1 MEVKPGNVLISLSRI
16 ALSLSRTKKS
26 TRDKPLQPSARYA
39 FLLLCCKF
47 LRKVRHLMERVCKP
61 LKFRFYICL
70 HSHKILQ
77 RALFHQQQTLL
88 NGITHNGTLYFFSY
102 NTFFNYN
109 LFIFF
114 LLQRLQLCPVPQHF
128 WPLLTPTEEPAFAG
142 FTNTG

>member
-16 ALSLSRTKKS
+16 ALSLSQRRNPHVTNRCS
-26 TRDKPLQPSARYA
+26 QVHGML
-39 FLLLCCKF
+39 LLLCCKF

-70 HSHKILQ
+70 VIVIKFCRGRYFTNNRH
-77 RALFHQQQTLL
+77 FW

-114 LLQRLQLCPVPQHF
+114 CCNGYSFVQFRSIF
-128 WPLLTPTEEPAFAG
+128 GALLTPTEEPAFAG